1 METSGGIGAVIVHY
15 GPWAV
20 TSRAVASLR
29 RHAPDVR
36 IVVVDNGREERSAG
50 LGELGADVIQAPR
63 NLGFGAACN
72 LGAKA
77 LATPLLLLANN
88 DVEVF
93 DDSVGTLRRAVESD
107 ERIGAAGPAFTD
119 EKGRVRPS
127 FRRPPSPWRIF
138 CESMLL
144 AKIFPF
150 IPGFAG
156 HHTTRGPRRAPRD
169 AETLLGAL
177 FLIRREAFDEVGG
190 FDESYFF
197 YAEETDLFAR
207 LRARGWRVI
216 FEPRARAM
224 HGEGVASRSV
234 AQEKLDEWL
243 HDGLRRYARRFH
255 GPSGER
261 RTLRFLRAGARI
273 RWLLSYVP
281 GLPGRHERRTRYGAI
296 LRLHERWER
305 RDAPSETGGKGRPR

>member
-1 METSGGIGAVIVHY
+1 MPLEVGAVIVHY

-20 TSRAVASLR
+20 TSRAVASFR
-29 RHAPDVR
+29 RHVPDVR
-36 IVVVDNGREERSAG
+36 LVVVDNGRGEPSAG
-50 LGELGADVIQAPR
+50 LGEVGAEVIQAPR

-88 DVEVF
+88 DVELF
-93 DDSVGTLRRAVESD
+93 DDSVHTLRRAVESD
-107 ERIGAAGPAFTD
+107 ARIAAAGPAFTD
-119 EKGRVRPS
+119 AERRLRPS

-138 CESMLL
+138 CESVLL
-144 AKIFPF
+144 AKIFPLV
-150 IPGFAG
+150 PWFAG
-156 HHTTRGPRRAPRD
+156 HHTARGPRRVSRD

-177 FLIRREAFDEVGG
+177 FLIRREAFEEVGG

-207 LRARGWRVI
+207 LRGRGWRIV
-216 FEPRARAM
+216 FEPRARVI
-224 HGEGVASRSV
+224 HGEGVASQSV
-234 AQEKLDEWL
+234 PQERLDEWL

-255 GPSGER
+255 GEAGER

-273 RWLLSYVP
+273 RWLLSYLP
-281 GLPGRHERRTRYGAI
+281 GMPGRHARRTRYAAI
-296 LRLHERWER
+296 LRFHERWAR
-305 RDAPSETGGKGRPR
+305 PDDLSGTGKASGGR